1 MSTASQATSTQLPLA
16 GLLALAMTGFVA
28 ILTETLPA
36 GLLPQIGSSLHAS
49 PAMTGQLVTLYA
61 AGSLAAAI
69 PLTAAMQGMRRRP
82 RLLIAVVA
90 FLVFNTVTGLS
101 SSFALT
107 LLARFMAGVAAGL
120 AWGIIPGY
128 ARLMASGEQQ
138 GRGMAVAMVGT
149 PLALALGVPAGSFL
163 GHIVSWRTCFLIMS
177 LLTIGLIVW
186 VLWKVPDFPGQ
197 QAAERQSVRK
207 VLLTPGIRPVLA
219 VIFFWMVAHNI
230 LYTYVAPFVNL
241 AGLEAHVDLVL
252 LIFGVAALVGIWI
265 VGLLVDRW
273 LRPLTLGSLCG
284 FILSALALGLA
295 GANPFIVYGAVAVW
309 GLTFGGAA
317 TLLQTALADAAGDGV
332 DIAQALNT
340 TVWNLAIAGGGMVG
354 GVLLGS
360 LGARSFPWALFC
372 LLLVALA
379 TTWKAKK
386 YSFPSERS
394 APNPQLFI
402 EHVQTSNT

>member
-1 MSTASQATSTQLPLA
+1 LSTASQATSTQLPLA

-219 VIFFWMVAHNI
+219 VIFFWMV
-230 LYTYVAPFVNL
+230 
-241 AGLEAHVDLVL
+241 
-252 LIFGVAALVGIWI
+252 
-265 VGLLVDRW
+265 GLLVDRW